1 MTTNS
6 TIQPLA
12 VPDDPRPDAPAQ
24 GAATVPFH
32 SMSSCEAA
40 THFFL
45 DAADRIGL
53 HADIVELLRRPY
65 RELHVEVPVR
75 MDDGHLQVFSGY
87 RVQHSGARGPYK
99 GGVRFHP
106 AVDLDEIRAMAALM
120 TWKTAIIDIPF
131 GGAKGGVQCDPAT
144 LSKQELRGVTR
155 TYLENISHILG
166 VYRDIPAPD
175 MGTDAQTMAWMMDAY
190 GARNGYS
197 PACVTGKPL
206 AMGGSHGR
214 NEATGRGVALV
225 TRDTL
230 SALGRTPEGAR
241 ISIHGF
247 GNVGSHAATSLHE
260 IGCRVV
266 AISDVRGGIHRP
278 DGLDPAAVIAHVQE
292 TGSVVGFP
300 GASRISSEEVLSVD
314 CDVLVPAAIGGVIH
328 ADNWESVQASIII
341 EGANGPVTP
350 YADHHLAKQGTVVV
364 PDIVANAGGVLV
376 SYFEWTQN
384 IQQHRWSLEQ
394 VNRELEAMLCAAYA
408 SVRRR
413 AEEDGVPLRT
423 AAFMIGV
430 ERVAEALT
438 LRGFV

>member
-1 MTTNS
+1 MTTNPA
-6 TIQPLA
+6 IQPLP
-12 VPDDPRPDAPAQ
+12 VPDDPRPAAPAQ
-24 GAATVPFH
+24 GAAAVPFH

-45 DAADRIGL
+45 DAAGRIGL

-75 MDDGHLQVFSGY
+75 MDDGRLQVFSGY

-106 AVDLDEIRAMAALM
+106 DADLDEVRALAALM

-131 GGAKGGVQCDPAT
+131 GGAKGGVQCDPTT

-155 TYLENISHILG
+155 TYIENISHLLG

-190 GARNGYS
+190 GARHGYS

-206 AMGGSHGR
+206 AMGGSQGR

-230 SALGRTPEGAR
+230 AALGRRPEGTR
-241 ISIHGF
+241 VSIHGF

-278 DGLDPAAVIAHVQE
+278 DGLDPAAVVAHVQE
-292 TGSVVGFP
+292 TGSVVGFV
-300 GASRISSEEVLSVD
+300 GASRISSEEVLSVE

-384 IQQHRWSLEQ
+384 IQQHRWSLSH
-394 VNRELEAMLCAAYA
+394 VNQELETMLRHAH
-408 SVRRR
+408 STVRDR
-413 AEEDGVPLRT
+413 ARLADVPLRT

-430 ERVAEALT
+430 ERVHEALE
-438 LRGFV
+438 LRGLI